1 MYDRNKTSQSG
12 GWESRSPGSWS
23 RFQAQ
28 TSRWSRLTCNRHA
41 DWFLVMRTHVA
52 HKLVNTTQCSRR
64 HDKYC
69 GGEKKQKCFFLVAVN
84 SCVTKPKPQTK
95 SSACRLGRDHWLARR
110 LNIVLIYST
119 LSHTRE
125 VLPTGCRCF
134 GFGYEARSAEKR
146 IMSPDDLDRS
156 QICDKLLLLRAS
168 VWADPPCPK
177 CLRPQKCN

>member
-1 MYDRNKTSQSG
+1 MRFYVLYEII
-12 GWESRSPGSWS
+12 WL

-28 TSRWSRLTCNRHA
+28 TFEVVTARLQPTHRV
-41 DWFLVMRTHVA
+41 WFLVMRTHVA
-52 HKLVNTTQCSRR
+52 HKLVNTTHHATTNIVLCE
-64 HDKYC
+64 YC
-69 GGEKKQKCFFLVAVN
+69 VKCFFLVAVN
-84 SCVTKPKPQTK
+84 SWVTKPQTK
-95 SSACRLGRDHWLARR
+95 SSACRPGRDHWLAKW

-134 GFGYEARSAEKR
+134 AFGYEARSAEKR
-146 IMSPDDLDRS
+146 IMAPDDLGRS

-177 CLRPQKCN
+177 CLRPQIETSAIKTYE